1 MKILV
6 VSSKYHPEYSG
17 SGFRAHSTYKRLK
30 KKYKLDFDLITN
42 SNIYKGNKK
51 YLFDGVE
58 VNRISSPFK
67 IPKKKSLLRYILI
80 CIGIF
85 WEIFYSW
92 RFISKK
98 INEYHLVH
106 TFGNTW
112 TIGFFSWYFSKKDK
126 PVIRELCNDISN
138 PFYPVQIKNYM
149 KSIFQKK
156 NTLIIAISKKLE
168 NLAKKHDSKNIWLR
182 PNPVDESKFFI
193 DYENKLYLRQKLTK
207 FNENDTLLSVIANFI
222 ENKNQ
227 LFVLDVLA
235 LLPENYKLL
244 LVGPLKQENNDYYK
258 LILKKIDI
266 LKLNERVDIQVG
278 FVNNFNEYLTSS
290 DVFLFPSKSEGLGTP
305 LLESQ
310 TCGIPVVSNYLKDV
324 TDTVIEYGKGGYYLD
339 LDPKKWAEIIKK
351 VVDIPKET
359 KIKNARK
366 ISEISSSNVID
377 HKYFDIINQLIS

>member
-30 KKYKLDFDLITN
+30 NKYKLDFDLITN

-138 PFYPVQIKNYM
+138 PFYPVQIKNFM

-258 LILKKIDI
+258 LILKKIDT

-310 TCGIPVVSNYLKDV
+310 TCGIPVVSNHLKDV

-366 ISEISSSNVID
+366 IREISSSNVID